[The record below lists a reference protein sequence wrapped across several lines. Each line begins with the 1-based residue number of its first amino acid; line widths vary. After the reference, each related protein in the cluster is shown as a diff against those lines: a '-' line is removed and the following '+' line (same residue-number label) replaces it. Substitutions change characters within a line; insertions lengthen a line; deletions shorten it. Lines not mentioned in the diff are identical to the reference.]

1 MAKTRQRAREERE
14 RVAALAA
21 AERERETA
29 RAAARRER
37 RARVAGWLPR
47 SRRPVGEL
55 AAKRA
60 LRLRMTLAVLI
71 VANVLVY
78 LTTRDLRTLAL
89 TLVVSLLVAPVVFTL
104 LQRRR

>member
-1 MAKTRQRAREERE
+1 MAKTRQRARAERE

-21 AERERETA
+21 AERERETE

-37 RARVAGWLPR
+37 RARVARWLPR

-55 AAKRA
+55 ATRRA
-60 LRLRMTLAVLI
+60 VRVRMTLAVLV

-89 TLVVSLLVAPVVFTL
+89 TLVVSVLVSPVVFTV